1 MITDKLYL
9 KRFAIVCG
17 FILKI
22 FCLAP
27 YTIDPKNFKVTRS
40 NMYIFINLF
49 VLGVYLTFNEKLMEI
64 IYANHDV
71 YYHIDIHLD
80 LVLISNNTLRV
91 KNYLLVSGAIFWAIL
106 KVSKREESSDEIFLI
121 VKSLRIEIFNSVLAK
136 AIPIFVQH
144 QIKVLILFLTISYLY
159 YFIPNENPSI
169 FIALTYLPISEYP
182 KFIINILISHQ
193 HLILIGFKSSLKALN
208 IFFKIQINYSNN
220 ECELSDLVDRIAK
233 IHFRLFEIAKF
244 YNKHFSLLTLMI
256 CVDSFSNFVIDAFMV
271 YLYSMMYYRSKVDE
285 KVFKNLIINT
295 LCLGFYSM
303 MRIIQIMI
311 LLDAQMR
318 TKREVSL
325 LFFKTLFLISLD
337 ILGIKLSFF

>member
-1 MITDKLYL
+1 MNDKLYL
-9 KRFAIVCG
+9 KRFAIIFG

-27 YTIDPKNFKVTRS
+27 YTVNFKNFQITPSKL
-40 NMYIFINLF
+40 YIFINLF
-49 VLGVYLTFNEKLMEI
+49 VLGIYLTFNEKMIEI

-71 YYHIDIHLD
+71 YYHIDCSMD
-80 LVLISNNTLRV
+80 LILISNNILV
-91 KNYLLVSGAIFWAIL
+91 IKNYLLVAVAILWAIL
-106 KVSKREESSDEIFLI
+106 KVSHRQGSSGEIYNVI
-121 VKSLRIEIFNSVLAK
+121 SMLRIDLFCSVLGK
-136 AIPIFVQH
+136 SIPIFVQH
-144 QIKVLILFLTISYLY
+144 QIKVLILFITISYLY
-159 YFIPNENPSI
+159 YFIPNKNPSL

-182 KFIINILISHQ
+182 KFITNILVSHQ

-208 IFFKIQINYSNN
+208 IFFKTQIKYSNN
-220 ECELSDLVDRIAK
+220 ECELSDLVDKIAE

-318 TKREVSL
+318 TKREVSYFKL
-325 LFFKTLFLISLD
+325 YLVGNFIFF
-337 ILGIKLSFF
+337 GI